1 MFIDQSS
8 AVCQYQ
14 LGFLVTSDKK
24 KKAHVSEQLKGSSTQ
39 DVSASLCRFCGLASS
54 ARPLISGICGPKACL
69 PVAPRITSFF
79 IQITQ
84 GRTSTHSSISSNLP
98 RFISRVVLGPGT
110 SPEQVRSA
118 AHSWTPEGARLV
130 TGHSWHGISQLS

>member
-54 ARPLISGICGPKACL
+54 ARPLISGICGPKAS
-69 PVAPRITSFF
+69 ASS
-79 IQITQ
+79 TQ
-84 GRTSTHSSISSNLP
+84 NYIFLHSDHTGKDKHPFQHFQQPPEIHLTGR
-98 RFISRVVLGPGT
+98 LGPRDL
-110 SPEQVRSA
+110 P
-118 AHSWTPEGARLV
+118 
-130 TGHSWHGISQLS
+130 